1 MLRQQ
6 TTSKLTR
13 IIVELV
19 LNSSLD
25 SISRSFDVVV
35 VVAAFYFPKKN
46 ILFCPESVEH
56 MGKLYKILFFK
67 STSIFSL
74 FLSFKL
80 FLTHISILCKR
91 QNCTYILCTQS
102 SSAQICKNMTVKSV
116 QEMCCY
122 FSLYTSFP
130 TVSKT
135 DILFSYYNI
144 ISTEN
149 ERKCFDF
156 LFGLQSYWLLISVFT
171 LMMNIL
177 FQNNKKVLWTF
188 LKIYWL

>member
-1 MLRQQ
+1 M
-6 TTSKLTR
+6 
-13 IIVELV
+13 
-19 LNSSLD
+19 SS
-25 SISRSFDVVV
+25 SWWRRFISQRKIYI
-35 VVAAFYFPKKN
+35 FY
-46 ILFCPESVEH
+46 LESVEH

-135 DILFSYYNI
+135 DILFSYYYI

-149 ERKCFDF
+149 VRKCFDF

-177 FQNNKKVLWTF
+177 FQNNKMVLWTF
-188 LKIYWL
+188 LKIYSLL

>member
-1 MLRQQ
+1 M
-6 TTSKLTR
+6 
-13 IIVELV
+13 
-19 LNSSLD
+19 SS
-25 SISRSFDVVV
+25 SWWRRFISQRKIYI
-35 VVAAFYFPKKN
+35 FY
-46 ILFCPESVEH
+46 LESVEH

-144 ISTEN
+144 ITEN

-156 LFGLQSYWLLISVFT
+156 LFGLQSY
-171 LMMNIL
+171 
-177 FQNNKKVLWTF
+177 
-188 LKIYWL
+188 

>member
-1 MLRQQ
+1 MSSSWRRRFISQR
-6 TTSKLTR
+6 K
-13 IIVELV
+13 IYFI
-19 LNSSLD
+19 LNTWVNCTKFYSLK
-25 SISRSFDVVV
+25 V
-35 VVAAFYFPKKN
+35 
-46 ILFCPESVEH
+46 C
-56 MGKLYKILFFK
+56 
-67 STSIFSL
+67 SIFSL

-135 DILFSYYNI
+135 DILFSYYYI

-188 LKIYWL
+188 LKIYSL

>member
-1 MLRQQ
+1 MQRQQ

-67 STSIFSL
+67 SSIFSL
-74 FLSFKL
+74 FFSFKL

-156 LFGLQSYWLLISVFT
+156 LFGLQSY
-171 LMMNIL
+171 
-177 FQNNKKVLWTF
+177 
-188 LKIYWL
+188 

>member
-1 MLRQQ
+1 M
-6 TTSKLTR
+6 
-13 IIVELV
+13 
-19 LNSSLD
+19 SS
-25 SISRSFDVVV
+25 SWWRRFISQRKIYI
-35 VVAAFYFPKKN
+35 FY
-46 ILFCPESVEH
+46 LESVEH
-56 MGKLYKILFFK
+56 MGKLYKILFFN
-67 STSIFSL
+67 SGFFSL

-135 DILFSYYNI
+135 DILFSYYYI

-149 ERKCFDF
+149 VRKCFDF

-188 LKIYWL
+188 LKIYSLWYAPFLLHTF

>member
-1 MLRQQ
+1 M
-6 TTSKLTR
+6 
-13 IIVELV
+13 
-19 LNSSLD
+19 SS
-25 SISRSFDVVV
+25 SWWRRFISQRKIYI
-35 VVAAFYFPKKN
+35 FY
-46 ILFCPESVEH
+46 LESVEH

-135 DILFSYYNI
+135 DILFSYYNM

-149 ERKCFDF
+149 ERKFFDF
-156 LFGLQSYWLLISVFT
+156 LFGLQSY
-171 LMMNIL
+171 
-177 FQNNKKVLWTF
+177 
-188 LKIYWL
+188 

>member
-102 SSAQICKNMTVKSV
+102 SSAQICKNMTVKCARNV
-116 QEMCCY
+116 
-122 FSLYTSFP
+122 
-130 TVSKT
+130 V
-135 DILFSYYNI
+135 
-144 ISTEN
+144 
-149 ERKCFDF
+149 
-156 LFGLQSYWLLISVFT
+156 LLFT
-171 LMMNIL
+171 LHFIPNCVK
-177 FQNNKKVLWTF
+177 N
-188 LKIYWL
+188 

>member
-1 MLRQQ
+1 MQRQQ

-25 SISRSFDVVV
+25 SIVVA
-35 VVAAFYFPKKN
+35 AAFYFPKKN

-144 ISTEN
+144 ITEN

-156 LFGLQSYWLLISVFT
+156 LFGLQSY
-171 LMMNIL
+171 
-177 FQNNKKVLWTF
+177 
-188 LKIYWL
+188 

>member
-1 MLRQQ
+1 
-6 TTSKLTR
+6 
-13 IIVELV
+13 
-19 LNSSLD
+19 
-25 SISRSFDVVV
+25 
-35 VVAAFYFPKKN
+35 
-46 ILFCPESVEH
+46 
-56 MGKLYKILFFK
+56 MGKLHKILFFK

-91 QNCTYILCTQS
+91 QNCTYILSTQS
-102 SSAQICKNMTVKSV
+102 CSAQICKNMTVKSV

-135 DILFSYYNI
+135 DILFSYYYI
-144 ISTEN
+144 ITEN

-156 LFGLQSYWLLISVFT
+156 LFGLQSYWLLISVFSKQQKGFVNFFEN
-171 LMMNIL
+171 LLAIVCPFSPPHFLALGRISSGFIIIEKGHVRKIHEMC
-177 FQNNKKVLWTF
+177 LWF
-188 LKIYWL
+188 LGFVKSRSDSAEF